1 MKKLVLFMCLIVLL
15 TGCGTKDMKMTTC
28 TTDITTNGI
37 TNKMS
42 YDIDYDKDNKVRK
55 VIITYDYNKP
65 EDADD
70 NHTDGVGTGTD
81 GTTSDKDTKNEKP
94 EVVDGVV
101 GKVIDTIVGET
112 VDTIYDISG
121 LSDKHKLAQARY
133 DDIEGITYDVMTTS
147 ATQYKV
153 VYTIDM
159 DKLSDNNLVLF
170 NLDRDYT
177 TLRSNYTDAG
187 LTCK

>member
-1 MKKLVLFMCLIVLL
+1 MKKLILFTCLIVLL
-15 TGCGTKDMKMTTC
+15 TGCGTQSMNTVTC

-42 YDIDYDKDNKVRK
+42 YVIDYDRNNKVRK
-55 VIITYDYNKP
+55 VMVTYDYNKP
-65 EDADD
+65 VDADD
-70 NHTDGVGTGTD
+70 THIDGVGTGTD
-81 GTTSDKDTKNEKP
+81 GTTVDKDTKNENP

-101 GKVIDTIVGET
+101 GKFVDTIVGET

-121 LSDKHKLAQARY
+121 LSDRHTLAQTRY
-133 DDIEGITYDVMTTS
+133 NDIEGITYNVMTT
-147 ATQYKV
+147 AANQYKV

-170 NLDRDYT
+170 NLNRDYT
-177 TLRSNYTDAG
+177 TLRTSYTDAG

>member
-1 MKKLVLFMCLIVLL
+1 M
-15 TGCGTKDMKMTTC
+15 
-28 TTDITTNGI
+28 
-37 TNKMS
+37 
-42 YDIDYDKDNKVRK
+42 
-55 VIITYDYNKP
+55 
-65 EDADD
+65 
-70 NHTDGVGTGTD
+70 
-81 GTTSDKDTKNEKP
+81 
-94 EVVDGVV
+94 
-101 GKVIDTIVGET
+101 
-112 VDTIYDISG
+112 
-121 LSDKHKLAQARY
+121 SDKHKLAQARY
-133 DDIEGITYDVMTTS
+133 DNIDGITYDVMTTS

>member
-1 MKKLVLFMCLIVLL
+1 MRKLVFFMCLIVLL
-15 TGCGTKDMKMTTC
+15 TGCGTEDMKMTTC

-37 TNKMS
+37 TNTMK
-42 YDIDYDKDNKVRK
+42 YDIDYDKDNKVKK
-55 VIITYDYNKP
+55 VIITYDYNKLV
-65 EDADD
+65 DADD
-70 NHTDGVGTGTD
+70 THTDGVGTGTD
-81 GTTSDKDTKNEKP
+81 GTTSDKDVKNEKP

-101 GKVIDTIVGET
+101 GKVIDTIIGET
-112 VDTIYDISG
+112 IDTVYDISG

-133 DDIEGITYDVMTTS
+133 DDIEGITYDVITTS

-159 DKLSDNNLVLF
+159 NKLSDNNLVLF
-170 NLDRDYT
+170 NLNRDYT
-177 TLRSNYTDAG
+177 TLKNSYIDAG

>member
-15 TGCGTKDMKMTTC
+15 TGCGTEDMKMTTC
-28 TTDITTNGI
+28 STDITTNGI
-37 TNKMS
+37 TNKIS
-42 YDIDYDKDNKVRK
+42 YNIDYDKDNKVRK
-55 VIITYDYNKP
+55 VLITYDYNKP
-65 EDADD
+65 VDSD
-70 NHTDGVGTGTD
+70 NTHTDGVGTGTD
-81 GTTSDKDTKNEKP
+81 GTTLDKDGRDNKP

-101 GKVIDTIVGET
+101 GTVLDTIVGET

-121 LSDKHKLAQARY
+121 LSDRHKLAQSRY

-147 ATQYKV
+147 ASQYKV

-170 NLDRDYT
+170 NLDRDYI
-177 TLRSNYTDAG
+177 TLINGYTDAG

>member
-1 MKKLVLFMCLIVLL
+1 MKRLVLFMCLIIILS
-15 TGCGTKDMKMTTC
+15 GCGTKDMKMTTC

-42 YDIDYDKDNKVRK
+42 YNIDYDKDNKVRK
-55 VIITYDYNKP
+55 VVITYDYNKP
-65 EDADD
+65 VDADE
-70 NHTDGVGTGTD
+70 NHIDGVGTGTD
-81 GTTSDKDTKNEKP
+81 GSTTDKDTNNENP

-101 GKVIDTIVGET
+101 GKAIDTIVGET
-112 VDTIYDISG
+112 VDTIYDISD
-121 LSDKHKLAQARY
+121 LSDSHKLAQSRY
-133 DDIEGITYDVMTTS
+133 DDIDGITYDVVTTS

-170 NLDRDYT
+170 NLDRNYT
-177 TLRSNYTDAG
+177 TLKNSYINSG